1 MTRTVEPPFP
11 DTARTGRSFISPCC
25 TASVAEFLV
34 DGTLR
39 LAGRVAGHGWSEPW
53 HGSIDGINDTGT
65 VVEADGTERRV
76 FWSDQRDGSGSRA

>member
-25 TASVAEFLV
+25 TASIAEFVV
-34 DGTLR
+34 DGTLW

-53 HGSIDGINDTGT
+53 QGNIDGINDTGT
-65 VVEADGTERRV
+65 VVDPDGTEREV
-76 FWSDQRDGSGSRA
+76 EWTSSRGN